1 MKTTTNIL
9 PAVYNAGS
17 LTKINQNSNGITR
30 AQMSKMKDT
39 LAVVMAAIF
48 SITSAI
54 SFFTTTV
61 LIMYVMKVHLMIM
74 VLVIMTLGMSE
85 LVGVAFCFEYI
96 KTRIVKKTKSYSS
109 SNT

>member
-9 PAVYNAGS
+9 PAVRNAGS
-17 LTKINQNSNGITR
+17 LTKVNQKSNGISR
-30 AQMSKMKDT
+30 AQMRKMKDT
-39 LAVVMAAIF
+39 LAIVMTAIF

-54 SFFTTTV
+54 TFLAAT
-61 LIMYVMKVHLMIM
+61 LMIMYVMKVHLMMII
-74 VLVIMTLGMSE
+74 LITMTLGSCE

-96 KTRIVKKTKSYSS
+96 KSRIVKKTKSYNS